1 MNNQSEIQQVEVSLE
16 EAERIAAFGEAL
28 GRLESNRDFQ
38 AVILDGYF
46 KEEAARLVMLTA
58 EINLKPE
65 QKEAVFAGIRGIAE
79 LRQYFLARRSAAQ
92 MAAKEIGD
100 YKETLDELRAEVE

>member
-1 MNNQSEIQQVEVSLE
+1 MDNPTEIQQVEVSLE

-28 GRLESNRDFQ
+28 RRLEDNRDFQ

-46 KEEAARLVMLTA
+46 KEEAARLVMLTGVA
-58 EINLKPE
+58 SFGTTQIDDVH
-65 QKEAVFAGIRGIAE
+65 AAIRGVAE
-79 LRQYFLARRSAAQ
+79 LRQFFLARRAAAD

-100 YKETLDELRAEVE
+100 YKEALDEMREEA